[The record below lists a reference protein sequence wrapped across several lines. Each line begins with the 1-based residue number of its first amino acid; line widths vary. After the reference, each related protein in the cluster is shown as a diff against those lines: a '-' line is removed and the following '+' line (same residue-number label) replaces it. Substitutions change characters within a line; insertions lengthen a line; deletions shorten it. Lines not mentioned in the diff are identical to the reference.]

1 MPWWS
6 TVKRLHC
13 PLAHLLPLLG
23 VHGLVHPLADRRLEE
38 GQADVGNDQGTWVG
52 GKDAKHVLAV
62 AVVVIID
69 HGQELLAEMLML
81 LLPAQQAM
89 CGSMRSLQMGVAWNL
104 ILRITNSSSNQQH
117 GHHHHQ
123 DDDQHQDLRLLLAV
137 LLLFVLHRP
146 HDQDKKEPVD
156 KTNLNS
162 YGLFGIVCW

>member
-23 VHGLVHPLADRRLEE
+23 VHGLVHPLADRGLEE
-38 GQADVGNDQGTWVG
+38 GQADVGHDQGTWVG
-52 GKDAKHVLAV
+52 GKDDKHVLAA

-89 CGSMRSLQMGVAWNL
+89 CGSMRSLQMGVACNL
-104 ILRITNSSSNQQH
+104 IMSITNSSSTSSAWSPPPP
-117 GHHHHQ
+117 G
-123 DDDQHQDLRLLLAV
+123 
-137 LLLFVLHRP
+137 
-146 HDQDKKEPVD
+146 
-156 KTNLNS
+156 
-162 YGLFGIVCW
+162 

>member
-1 MPWWS
+1 
-6 TVKRLHC
+6 
-13 PLAHLLPLLG
+13 
-23 VHGLVHPLADRRLEE
+23 
-38 GQADVGNDQGTWVG
+38 
-52 GKDAKHVLAV
+52 
-62 AVVVIID
+62 
-69 HGQELLAEMLML
+69 
-81 LLPAQQAM
+81 
-89 CGSMRSLQMGVAWNL
+89 MGVAWNL

-137 LLLFVLHRP
+137 LLLLVLHWP